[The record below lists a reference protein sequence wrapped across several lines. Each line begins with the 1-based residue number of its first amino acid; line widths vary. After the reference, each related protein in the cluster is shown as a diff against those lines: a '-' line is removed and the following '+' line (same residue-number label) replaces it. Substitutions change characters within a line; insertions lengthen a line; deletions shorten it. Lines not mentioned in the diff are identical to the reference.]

1 MMEIEHSKI
10 IITSGRFLGLGT
22 ILSYMAV
29 TLESYHLIE
38 IVDINGKNVRDTYAK
53 NL

>member
-1 MMEIEHSKI
+1 MKIEHSKI
-10 IITSGRFLGLGT
+10 MITSCRFLGLGV
-22 ILSYMAV
+22 ILSKIAV